1 MVRKMVLTVAIV
13 GFTVMLSSAALAA
26 GGWGDLAQT
35 FLSQPE
41 IMQTGGKAAASVVMA
56 TADRAAREIR
66 GRDSVKVNSL
76 DVNNRTTTG
85 TNMAILGTVEVGDV
99 YLRNVKAG
107 HVKIDNTTN
116 TGTNM
121 AILGSV
127 NVGNVSLENLDSSGN
142 VTIANTT
149 KTGTNMAILG
159 TVSVGNVTTE

>member
-13 GFTVMLSSAALAA
+13 GFTVALSSAALA

-41 IMQTGGKAAASVVMA
+41 IMQTGSKAAASVVMA

-66 GRDSVKVNSL
+66 GRDSVKVSSL
-76 DVNNRTTTG
+76 TVNNQTTTG
-85 TNMAILGTVEVGDV
+85 TNMAILGTVKAGDV
-99 YLRNVKAG
+99 YLRNVQAG
-107 HVKIDNTTN
+107 NVTIDNTTN

-127 NVGNVSLENLDSSGN
+127 NVGNVSLENLDSGGN
-142 VTIANTT
+142 VAISNRTN
-149 KTGTNMAILG
+149 TGTNMAILG